1 MVHRTPLTAHAL
13 AELQA
18 KRQRPIVRV
27 VFCGSSADGQTL
39 GFVPPS
45 VVSGTESGAAATCLP
60 AAAAGT
66 VGREDAPAGA
76 AGATGAAGAAALEP
90 IDAPVLPLGLR
101 RVLGAYA
108 HRRAVAQLHSP
119 SAMAE
124 ADAPGSAPGTA
135 LKMADELMADEL
147 EEYVRGGREIVAFLR
162 DGFDWANVRL

>member
-27 VFCGSSADGQTL
+27 VFCGSSADGQSL

-45 VVSGTESGAAATCLP
+45 AVSGTESGAAATGLP
-60 AAAAGT
+60 AVAAGT
-66 VGREDAPAGA
+66 AALGDAPAR
-76 AGATGAAGAAALEP
+76 AAGAAALEP
-90 IDAPVLPLGLR
+90 IDAPDVLPLGLR
-101 RVLGAYA
+101 RALGAYA
-108 HRRAVAQLHSP
+108 HSRAVAQSHSP

-124 ADAPGSAPGTA
+124 ADAPGTAPGTA
-135 LKMADELMADEL
+135 LELDELMADVL

-162 DGFDWANVRL
+162 DGSDWASVL